1 MIQYWSTM
9 QDIPI
14 HTIRKQK
21 VLLDS
26 DLAKLYEVTT
36 KRLNEQV
43 KRNERK
49 FPNSFRFQLTKDE
62 WEFLRSQNAT
72 SKKEHGGRRYMPY
85 VFTEHGALQAANVL
99 NSEKADTMSVY
110 IISAF
115 VNMRKELAISQE
127 VLKRLAQIDKKLLE
141 HDNVIEDLV
150 HNLIP
155 LLEEPSPEEKPPMG
169 FNL

>member
-1 MIQYWSTM
+1 ML
-9 QDIPI
+9 DIPI
-14 HTIRKQK
+14 HTLRRQK
-21 VLLDS
+21 VILDS

-49 FPNSFRFQLTKDE
+49 FPESFRFQLTKDE
-62 WEFLRSQNAT
+62 WDSLRSQSAT
-72 SKKEHGGRRYMPY
+72 LKRGQHRKYLPY

-115 VNMRKELAISQE
+115 VQMRKELAISQE

-155 LLEEPSPEEKPPMG
+155 LLEESPPEEKPPMG
-169 FNL
+169 FNP

>member
-1 MIQYWSTM
+1 ML
-9 QDIPI
+9 DIPI

-21 VLLDS
+21 VILDS

-49 FPNSFRFQLTKDE
+49 FPESFRFQLNKDE
-62 WEFLRSQNAT
+62 WDSLRSQNAT
-72 SKKEHGGRRYMPY
+72 SSKGHGGRRYVPY
-85 VFTEHGALQAANVL
+85 VLTEHGALQAANVL
-99 NSEKADTMSVY
+99 NSEKADAMSVY

-115 VNMRKELAISQE
+115 VHMRKELAISQE

-141 HDNVIEDLV
+141 HDTVIEDLV

-155 LLEEPSPEEKPPMG
+155 LLEEPSSEKKPPMG
-169 FNL
+169 FNP

>member
-1 MIQYWSTM
+1 MLN
-9 QDIPI
+9 IPI
-14 HTIRKQK
+14 QTIRSQK
-21 VLLDS
+21 VILDS

-43 KRNERK
+43 KRNEGK
-49 FPNSFRFQLTKDE
+49 FPNFFRFQLTKDE
-62 WEFLRSQNAT
+62 YEILRSQNAT
-72 SKKEHGGRRYMPY
+72 SSKGHGGRRYMPY

-99 NSEKADTMSVY
+99 NSEKADAMSVY

-115 VNMRKELAISQE
+115 VQMRKELAISQE

-150 HNLIP
+150 HSLIP
-155 LLEEPSPEEKPPMG
+155 LLEEPTTEEKPSMG
-169 FNL
+169 FNP

>member
-1 MIQYWSTM
+1 MLN
-9 QDIPI
+9 IPI
-14 HTIRKQK
+14 HNIRQQK
-21 VLLDS
+21 VILDS
-26 DLAKLYEVTT
+26 DLAKLYDVTT

-49 FPNSFRFQLTKDE
+49 FPDSFRFQLTKE
-62 WEFLRSQNAT
+62 EHEVLRSQNAT
-72 SKKEHGGRRYMPY
+72 SSKGHGGRRYMPY

-99 NSEKADTMSVY
+99 NSEKADAMSVY
-110 IISAF
+110 IINAF
-115 VNMRKELAISQE
+115 IRMRKELAISQE

-155 LLEEPSPEEKPPMG
+155 LLEEPPPEEKPAMG
-169 FNL
+169 FAP

>member
-1 MIQYWSTM
+1 ML
-9 QDIPI
+9 DIPI
-14 HTIRKQK
+14 HNIRQQK
-21 VLLDS
+21 VIFDS

-49 FPNSFRFQLTKDE
+49 FPDSFRFQLTKEE
-62 WEFLRSQNAT
+62 WTSLRSQSAT
-72 SKKEHGGRRYMPY
+72 LKRGQHRKYFPY

-99 NSEKADTMSVY
+99 SSEKADTMSVY
-110 IISAF
+110 IINAF
-115 VNMRKELAISQE
+115 IHMRKELAISQE

-155 LLEEPSPEEKPPMG
+155 LLEEPSPKAKPLVG
-169 FNL
+169 FNP

>member
-1 MIQYWSTM
+1 ML
-9 QDIPI
+9 DIPI
-14 HTIRKQK
+14 KTIRNYK
-21 VLLDS
+21 VILDS

-49 FPNSFRFQLTKDE
+49 FPESFRFQLTEQEHKL
-62 WEFLRSQNAT
+62 LRSQNAT
-72 SKKEHGGRRYMPY
+72 SSRKHGGRRYLPY

-99 NSEKADTMSVY
+99 NSEKADAMSVY
-110 IISAF
+110 IINAF
-115 VNMRKELAISQE
+115 IHMRKELAISQE

-141 HDNVIEDLV
+141 HDNVIADLV

-155 LLEEPSPEEKPPMG
+155 LLEEPLPKEKPHIG
-169 FNL
+169 FNS